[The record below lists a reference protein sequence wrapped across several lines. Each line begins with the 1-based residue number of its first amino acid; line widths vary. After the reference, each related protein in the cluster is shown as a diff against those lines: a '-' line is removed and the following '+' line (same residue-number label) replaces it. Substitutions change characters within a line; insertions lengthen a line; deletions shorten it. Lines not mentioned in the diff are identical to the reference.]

1 MVNDTSTVDDADV
14 PDSEDK
20 TRVLATDLRVG
31 AGGRVT
37 IPDEKRERYGIE
49 QGDYIDA
56 VVFVADGA
64 EGDDA

>member
-56 VVFVADGA
+56 VVFVTGDGEDNGA
-64 EGDDA
+64 